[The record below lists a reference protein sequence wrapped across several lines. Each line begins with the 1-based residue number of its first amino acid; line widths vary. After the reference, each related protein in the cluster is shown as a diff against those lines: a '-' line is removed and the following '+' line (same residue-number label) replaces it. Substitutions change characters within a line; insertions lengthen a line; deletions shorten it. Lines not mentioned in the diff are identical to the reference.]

1 MFIQASC
8 LNLLTLLVIFVL
20 IWKVSLISAAKLNYF
35 IYFVSLRLLCGLILL
50 FMLIGSVHT
59 WYKHAIVQ
67 PNPCCKTLAITF
79 QDLSLPGKL

>member
-35 IYFVSLRLLCGLILL
+35 IYFVSLRLSCGLILL
-50 FMLIGSVHT
+50 FMLICSVHT

-67 PNPCCKTLAITF
+67 PNPCCKTSNLTWIYPY
-79 QDLSLPGKL
+79 LESYS

>member
-35 IYFVSLRLLCGLILL
+35 IYFVSLRLSCGLILL

-59 WYKHAIVQ
+59 WYKHA
-67 PNPCCKTLAITF
+67 CCKTSNLTWIYPY
-79 QDLSLPGKL
+79 LESYS